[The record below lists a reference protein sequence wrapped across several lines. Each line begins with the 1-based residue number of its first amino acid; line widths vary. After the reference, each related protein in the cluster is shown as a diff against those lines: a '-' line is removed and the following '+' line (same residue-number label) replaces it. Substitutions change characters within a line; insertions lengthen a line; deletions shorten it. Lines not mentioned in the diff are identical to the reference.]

1 MVSLNVG
8 SGRRV
13 GLALVRRRLLW
24 SGHIRKRLLLLE
36 LNLKWIFFFASAE
49 KSFFGLNWL
58 GLNIKTGGT
67 STSSSGS
74 SSSSGSK
81 HHSYVIWSQ
90 MFVFKANK
98 PNFFA
103 KNTARQFSGLFFLNH
118 LNLCDAEAKHRD
130 SQVRTTP
137 SCSKPANTGLQK
149 PRGYHRIMANAHCYF
164 ILVNEEDSYIF
175 GISFLMP
182 LRQ

>member
-1 MVSLNVG
+1 MN
-8 SGRRV
+8 
-13 GLALVRRRLLW
+13 
-24 SGHIRKRLLLLE
+24 
-36 LNLKWIFFFASAE
+36 FFFASAE

-67 STSSSGS
+67 STSSSGSS

-103 KNTARQFSGLFFLNH
+103 KNTARQFSGLFFLCH
-118 LNLCDAEAKHRD
+118 LNLSDAVTKHRD

-149 PRGYHRIMANAHCYF
+149 PRWYHRRMANAHCYF
-164 ILVNEEDSYIF
+164 IPVNEDSNIF